1 MPAQSI
7 HIDWSVI
14 CSGCA
19 RAPEDPEG
27 ECAYEMIET
36 LRDYSSLIACSN
48 WISPEEYRSLMQ
60 EPTEV
65 QGA

>member
-7 HIDWSVI
+7 VIDWSVI

-27 ECAYEMIET
+27 ECVYESLEV
-36 LRDYSSLIACSN
+36 LRDEPRLLCCSN
-48 WISPEEYRSLMQ
+48 WIPPKEHAALMQ

-65 QGA
+65 QSA

>member
-7 HIDWSVI
+7 HVEWGII

-19 RAPEDPEG
+19 RAPEDLTD
-27 ECAYEMIET
+27 ECAYELIET
-36 LRDYSSLIACSN
+36 LRDYSSLIACAN
-48 WISPEEYRSLMQ
+48 WISPEDHRTLML